1 LYCKQNGL
9 YFDKRINV
17 IDNSRTYIH
26 TIDIWYGWY
35 QSKNILKTAASLIRK
50 RALELYSLEDDS
62 ELRKFFD
69 HVGGIE
75 TSINFVTLLNRQVDA
90 WTQLFKSI
98 DNNFVHS
105 NTESLQVGFN
115 GIDVNFKT

>member
-1 LYCKQNGL
+1 ME
-9 YFDKRINV
+9 DINP
-17 IDNSRTYIH
+17 
-26 TIDIWYGWY
+26 
-35 QSKNILKTAASLIRK
+35 NILKTAARLTRK

-62 ELRKFFD
+62 ESREIFD
-69 HVGGIE
+69 PVGGIE
-75 TSINFVTLLNRQVDA
+75 NGIIFFSLLNGQANV

-115 GIDVNFKT
+115 GIDVHFKTYNK